1 MPARKSAVEQRR
13 EEIERQLA
21 RLRGQLARKSRK
33 DFTTDF
39 RHRSWL
45 KGTNALIGEL
55 LDELSALDDPGEYD
69 ELPAAVVADELGLTR
84 AQVRTLIRLG
94 EIEAS
99 GRPAHERISRA
110 ELEQIVGLGAQ
121 ELLRLGRQE
130 SAEIFEEA
138 VPLLRSRGSNLE
150 AAERAYRR
158 LERREGWA
166 APYAPA
172 FLVGLELARD
182 EPAGAISTVRLIYGI
197 EDHVQRLAV
206 MSHLG
211 RALRGVGL
219 NDGAARQVGTFLAD
233 LADRAAAG
241 GGLPVAGRRRQK
253 EARDPEE
260 LQRQAAYLAAS
271 VMIELRGR
279 GIFDERPAASGGERA
294 SEEAVVRTV
303 RDALYS
309 ALYAEAFYDDSPSCR
324 MYADMTRAAA
334 EDHGEA
340 RLLMGLSARGGRSR

>member
-1 MPARKSAVEQRR
+1 MRGRKSAVERRR

-21 RLRGQLARKSRK
+21 RLRAQLARKSRK

-45 KGTNALIGEL
+45 KGTSALIDEL
-55 LDELSALDDPGEYD
+55 TGELSALDDPGEYD

-84 AQVRTLIRLG
+84 AQVRMLIQLG

-99 GRPAHERISRA
+99 GRQAHERVGRA
-110 ELEQIVGLGAQ
+110 ELVRIAGLGAQ

-138 VPLLRSRGSNLE
+138 VTLLQGGDLE
-150 AAERAYRR
+150 AAGRAYRR

-182 EPAGAISTVRLIYGI
+182 DPAGALSTVRLIYGI
-197 EDHVQRLAV
+197 EDHLQRAAV
-206 MSHLG
+206 MSYLG
-211 RALRGVGL
+211 RVLRGLGL
-219 NDGAARQVGTFLAD
+219 SDGAARYLCTRLAA
-233 LADRAAAG
+233 LADRGAAG
-241 GGLPVAGRRRQK
+241 RGLPRAGRRARR

-260 LQRQAAYLAAS
+260 LRRQAAYLAAS

-279 GIFDERPAASGGERA
+279 GLFGESPAAGGAAGA
-294 SEEAVVRTV
+294 SEEAVAQTLL
-303 RDALYS
+303 DALYS
-309 ALYAEAFYDDSPSCR
+309 ALYADAFYDDSPTCR
-324 MYADMTRAAA
+324 MYADMTMGTAA
-334 EDHGEA
+334 EFRGEA
-340 RLLMGLSARGGRSR
+340 KLLAGLSAEGGRRR